1 MGWASAT
8 DMIARGLCS
17 VLASD
22 YYYPAQLIAAFRLAD
37 INIVPIEK
45 AWSLVSESPAHAAGL
60 YDRGRIESGLRAD
73 IILVDTSFP
82 ARPRVVAV
90 VVAGR
95 IVHLTEADRIG
106 H

>member
-22 YYYPAQLIAAFRLAD
+22 YYYPAQLVAAFRLAD
-37 INIVPIEK
+37 IGVAPIEK
-45 AWSLVSESPAHAAGL
+45 AWPLVSESPARAVGL
-60 YDRGRIESGLRAD
+60 NDRGRIERGLRAD
-73 IILVDTSFP
+73 LVLVDPSVA

-95 IVHLTEADRIG
+95 VVHLTEADRLA